1 MSSTNP
7 ILRRQQPQGVDLR
20 PNDGNILPSQSL
32 PQLGLRDHARCG

>member
-20 PNDGNILPSQSL
+20 PNDINVIPSQYL
-32 PQLGLRDHARCG
+32 PQLGLRDYARCG